1 MSPTPP
7 TLNPS
12 QTVERIREIIVGRHL
27 EKLEGRVS
35 RLESAPAPSISMPAY
50 VPDIFEDRLLTT
62 EARVEALQ
70 DHFHRIEGFREEA
83 EQTASMHRQEAQRL
97 ASQINEISRKK
108 AEATALPSVERL
120 ERRMGAWLTDWQKS
134 VQSRLEIRDRDLVEK
149 VRAELAELA
158 DMGSGI
164 EKRFAELES
173 RVPSNIEDR
182 FNRIA
187 AAARALAESAASIS
201 TVTLPKA

>member
-35 RLESAPAPSISMPAY
+35 RLESAPAAPAATPIS
-50 VPDIFEDRLLTT
+50 DTSIFEDRLLGA

-70 DHFHRIEGFREEA
+70 DHVHRFEGLREEA
-83 EQTASMHRQEAQRL
+83 EQISAMHRQEAQRL
-97 ASQINEISRKK
+97 ASQIHEIAREK
-108 AEATALPSVERL
+108 AEASVQPAVERL
-120 ERRMGAWLTDWQKS
+120 ERKLGAWLTEWQKS
-134 VQSRLEIRDRDLVEK
+134 LQARLDSRDRDLTEK
-149 VRAELAELA
+149 IRTEVGEMKA
-158 DMGSGI
+158 GI
-164 EKRFAELES
+164 ESRFADLES
-173 RVPSNIEDR
+173 RVPANVEER

-187 AAARALAESAASIS
+187 AAARALAESAASFSSPI
-201 TVTLPKA
+201 PPRQ

>member
-27 EKLEGRVS
+27 EKLEGRVA
-35 RLESAPAPSISMPAY
+35 RLELQPASIVTKPSPW
-50 VPDIFEDRLLTT
+50 VDIFEDRLLIT

-70 DHFHRIEGFREEA
+70 DHVHRNEDLRAETERLGVMHREEA
-83 EQTASMHRQEAQRL
+83 QRF
-97 ASQINEISRKK
+97 AAQINEIAREK
-108 AEATALPSVERL
+108 AENSSSLAVEKL
-120 ERRMGAWLTDWQKS
+120 ERRLGVWLTDWQKS
-134 VQSRLEIRDRDLVEK
+134 LQTRLETRDRDVVEK
-149 VRAELAELA
+149 VRGELAGMRE
-158 DMGSGI
+158 GI

-173 RVPSNIEDR
+173 RVPVNVEDR

-187 AAARALAESAASIS
+187 AAARALADSAASLS
-201 TVTLPKA
+201 TQTSPRP

>member
-27 EKLEGRVS
+27 ERLEGRVA
-35 RLESAPAPSISMPAY
+35 RLESQPAPAITKPSPLA
-50 VPDIFEDRLLTT
+50 DIFEDRLLIT

-70 DHFHRIEGFREEA
+70 DHVHRIESLREET
-83 EQTASMHRQEAQRL
+83 ERLGIMHREEAQRL
-97 ASQINEISRKK
+97 AAQINEIAREK
-108 AEATALPSVERL
+108 VENSAVPAVEKL
-120 ERRMGAWLTDWQKS
+120 ERRLGAWLTDWQKS
-134 VQSRLEIRDRDLVEK
+134 LHMRLETRDRDVVEK
-149 VRAELAELA
+149 VRAELAGMRE
-158 DMGSGI
+158 GI

-173 RVPSNIEDR
+173 RVPVNVEDR

-187 AAARALAESAASIS
+187 AAARALAESAASFS
-201 TVTLPKA
+201 TSTSPRP

>member
-27 EKLEGRVS
+27 ERLEGRVA
-35 RLESAPAPSISMPAY
+35 RLESQPAAAAVAKPP
-50 VPDIFEDRLLTT
+50 PPGDIFEDRLLIT

-70 DHFHRIEGFREEA
+70 DHVHRIEGLREETERLGA
-83 EQTASMHRQEAQRL
+83 MHKQEVQRL
-97 ASQINEISRKK
+97 AMQISEIARAK
-108 AEATALPSVERL
+108 AENSEVRAVENLERKLGSWLTEWQKTLQMRL
-120 ERRMGAWLTDWQKS
+120 ET
-134 VQSRLEIRDRDLVEK
+134 RDRDLAEK
-149 VRAELAELA
+149 VRIELAAMRE
-158 DMGSGI
+158 GI

-173 RVPSNIEDR
+173 RVPVNVEDR

-187 AAARALAESAASIS
+187 AAARALAESAGSYS
-201 TVTLPKA
+201 TQTSPKP